1 MRSAPTIGACD
12 PRALLHPRHETI
24 HHPLLPRLVEMDGQL
39 VAVDPGDIAIADFP
53 MKGAGRLPLEFPRH
67 QLIE

>member
-1 MRSAPTIGACD
+1 
-12 PRALLHPRHETI
+12 
-24 HHPLLPRLVEMDGQL
+24 MDGQL